1 MHAAKISVNALGGC
15 INGKDGE
22 DDSAEQAGVLESVV
36 VEEAHGG
43 SLWCCVGFGTSET

>member
-36 VEEAHGG
+36 AEEAHGG
-43 SLWCCVGFGTSET
+43 CFWCYVEFGTNET